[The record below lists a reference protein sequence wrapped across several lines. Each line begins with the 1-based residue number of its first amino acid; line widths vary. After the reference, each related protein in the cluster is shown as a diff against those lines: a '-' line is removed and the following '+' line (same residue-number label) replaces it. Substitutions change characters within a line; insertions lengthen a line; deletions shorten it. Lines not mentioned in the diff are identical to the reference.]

1 MNIKKVAILAGL
13 CAAATRVVVA
23 GTDNVAEEVAWVV
36 GDQPIWKSDIEEAY
50 QQMLAERL
58 PVNGDPYCVIPEQ
71 LAVEKLYL
79 HQADLDT
86 VEVQPTMISQQVES
100 QLNYYVA
107 NLGSKEK
114 VEQMFRKSFPEMREK
129 LTEMLTNRSRIQQVQ
144 MALTK
149 DIKTTPAD
157 VRRYFQ
163 NLPADSVPYVPLTV
177 ETQILTLSPAI
188 PRQEIE
194 DVKARLRDY
203 ADRINRGESDFS
215 TLAILYS
222 EDDGSSSRG
231 GETGFMGR
239 GQMVPEYAAV
249 AFNLTDPKKVSK
261 IVETEFGFHII
272 QLIEKRGDRINTR
285 HILLRP
291 KVSDKDLTE
300 ALERLDTLRNDIV
313 VDKKGTFEQAVALLS
328 QDKDT
333 RNNRGIMVN
342 DNTGTTRFEMSQ
354 LPPEVARAVAGLQPG
369 EISKPFMMKDQKL
382 NRDVVAMVK
391 LTSRLEGHKANL
403 ADDYQQIS
411 AMYEDA
417 QRSKILADWLEK
429 KIADTSVR
437 IEDNWRNCEFTHKGW
452 IKEKQ
457 SSANE

>member
-13 CAAATRVVVA
+13 CAAATLVVVA

-50 QQMLAERL
+50 QQMLAERM

-222 EDDGSSSRG
+222 EDGSSSRG

-249 AFNLTDPKKVSK
+249 AFNLTDPKKV
-261 IVETEFGFHII
+261 
-272 QLIEKRGDRINTR
+272 
-285 HILLRP
+285 
-291 KVSDKDLTE
+291 
-300 ALERLDTLRNDIV
+300 
-313 VDKKGTFEQAVALLS
+313 
-328 QDKDT
+328 
-333 RNNRGIMVN
+333 
-342 DNTGTTRFEMSQ
+342 
-354 LPPEVARAVAGLQPG
+354 
-369 EISKPFMMKDQKL
+369 
-382 NRDVVAMVK
+382 
-391 LTSRLEGHKANL
+391 
-403 ADDYQQIS
+403 
-411 AMYEDA
+411 
-417 QRSKILADWLEK
+417 
-429 KIADTSVR
+429 
-437 IEDNWRNCEFTHKGW
+437 
-452 IKEKQ
+452 
-457 SSANE
+457 